1 MKLTARHLK
10 VLNRL
15 MYEKTLS
22 YFNCSDEEFVALQ
35 DLKQKGLADGTSIIF
50 FSSEKANN
58 LYGEESDCG

>member
-1 MKLTARHLK
+1 
-10 VLNRL
+10 